1 MDELHTVDNTTANPF
16 QCASG
21 KCVQISDKALQ
32 HARET
37 LKDDNL
43 SLVQSG
49 SWTCTS
55 QLETDI
61 TKRFFKIYHIFI

>member
-1 MDELHTVDNTTANPF
+1 LAVVLSTVLNHDKSIQDELHTVDNTTANPF

-43 SLVQSG
+43 LK
-49 SWTCTS
+49 WIC
-55 QLETDI
+55 
-61 TKRFFKIYHIFI
+61 IFII